1 MTLNTI
7 SKNAPGTGRP
17 ERSEFDGLAVLKE
30 LYPELTAD
38 QLLET
43 KERLDGYFN
52 VVLKIFLEH
61 NKDNELIDR
70 PLADSYYESK
80 VDSPS

>member
-1 MTLNTI
+1 MNQ
-7 SKNAPGTGRP
+7 PRTGRR
-17 ERSEFDGLAVLKE
+17 ERSDFDGLAILKE

-52 VVLKIFLEH
+52 VVLKIFLER
-61 NKDNELIDR
+61 KKSGQGID
-70 PLADSYYESK
+70 
-80 VDSPS
+80 